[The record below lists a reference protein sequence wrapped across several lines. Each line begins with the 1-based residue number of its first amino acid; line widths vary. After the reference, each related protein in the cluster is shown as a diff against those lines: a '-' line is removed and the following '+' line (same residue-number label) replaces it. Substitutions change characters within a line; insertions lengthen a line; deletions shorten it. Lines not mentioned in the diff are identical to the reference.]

1 MRSSSCGS
9 APWRRWS
16 PRASS
21 RHSSARGCGNGSAIA
36 SSRSICATQA
46 SSRSRSSVQPPSRRT
61 WAGLMRSS
69 TAPRDDHRAAVRF
82 IVCFGLVSLFAD
94 MTYEGAH
101 SVIGP
106 LLKGLGAS
114 AAAVAIIAGLGE
126 MIAASLRFF
135 SGRFADRTGGY
146 WKIAIA
152 GYAINLVAVPA
163 LAFVGTWQAAA
174 ALIVVE
180 RAGKALRGPSRD
192 VLISEANDVVGHG
205 FGWGVHAA
213 MDQTG
218 AILGPLAVAAA
229 VAYTHDF
236 GPAFLTLGIP
246 AALALLAV
254 FLARAAR
261 PQFAKPK
268 EDQPAA
274 ELPRVFWPYVAA
286 SGMLAAGFL
295 DFPLMAYHFE
305 TKAFF
310 APEVIPL
317 LYAGAMA
324 VEGIAALAC
333 GRLYDRF
340 GIGVLAG
347 GIALSLLAL
356 PLAFLYGPAGAAT
369 SVVCWGIGMGAQ
381 DAILRSGIARAVSM
395 NKRGTAFGTF
405 NAVFGVMWFAGSAA
419 MGLLYEQSI
428 VMLVAFGVA
437 AQVVAAAMF
446 LGLRGRLAAAAA

>member
-1 MRSSSCGS
+1 L
-9 APWRRWS
+9 S
-16 PRASS
+16 P
-21 RHSSARGCGNGSAIA
+21 
-36 SSRSICATQA
+36 
-46 SSRSRSSVQPPSRRT
+46 
-61 WAGLMRSS
+61 AGE
-69 TAPRDDHRAAVRF
+69 TARDDHRAAVRF

-101 SVIGP
+101 SIVGP

-114 AAAVAIIAGLGE
+114 AAAVGIIAGFGE
-126 MIAASLRFF
+126 MIAASLRYY
-135 SGRFADRTGGY
+135 SGRMADRTRAY

-163 LAFVGTWQAAA
+163 LAFAGTWQAAA
-174 ALIVVE
+174 ALIIVE

-218 AILGPLAVAAA
+218 AILGPLIVAAT

-254 FLARAAR
+254 VLARSVR
-261 PQFAKPK
+261 PQFALPGPAKPA
-268 EDQPAA
+268 Q
-274 ELPRVFWPYVAA
+274 ELPRVFWPYIGAA
-286 SGMLAAGFL
+286 GLLAAGFL

-305 TKAFF
+305 ARAFF
-310 APEVIPL
+310 APETIPL

-324 VEGIAALAC
+324 IEGLAALIV
-333 GRLYDRF
+333 GRFYDRF
-340 GIGVLAG
+340 GISVLPV
-347 GIALSLLAL
+347 GIALSVGAL
-356 PLAFLYGPAGAAT
+356 PLAFLGGPSGAIAA
-369 SVVCWGIGMGAQ
+369 VVCWGLGMGAQ
-381 DAILRSGIARAVSM
+381 DATLRSGIAQVVSM

-405 NAVFGVMWFAGSAA
+405 NAVFGILWFAGSAS
-419 MGLLYEQSI
+419 MGLLYDRSL
-428 VMLVAFGVA
+428 VLLVAFGVT
-437 AQVVAAAMF
+437 AQLVAAAMF
-446 LGLRGRLAAAAA
+446 FLLRHRLIAPSP

>member
-1 MRSSSCGS
+1 M
-9 APWRRWS
+9 
-16 PRASS
+16 RASS
-21 RHSSARGCGNGSAIA
+21 RW
-36 SSRSICATQA
+36 
-46 SSRSRSSVQPPSRRT
+46 RSSEPGRSRRT

-101 SVIGP
+101 SIVGP

-174 ALIVVE
+174 ALIIVE
-180 RAGKALRGPSRD
+180 RAGKAMRGPSRD

-213 MDQTG
+213 MDQVG
-218 AILGPLAVAAA
+218 AIAGPLIVAAI
-229 VAYTHDF
+229 VA
-236 GPAFLTLGIP
+236 
-246 AALALLAV
+246 
-254 FLARAAR
+254 
-261 PQFAKPK
+261 
-268 EDQPAA
+268 
-274 ELPRVFWPYVAA
+274 
-286 SGMLAAGFL
+286 
-295 DFPLMAYHFE
+295 
-305 TKAFF
+305 
-310 APEVIPL
+310 
-317 LYAGAMA
+317 
-324 VEGIAALAC
+324 
-333 GRLYDRF
+333 
-340 GIGVLAG
+340 
-347 GIALSLLAL
+347 GIALSLGAL
-356 PLAFLYGPAGAAT
+356 PLAFLGGPTGAVA

-381 DAILRSGIARAVSM
+381 DATLRSGIAGVVSM

-405 NAVFGVMWFAGSAA
+405 NAVFGVMWFFGSAA
-419 MGLLYEQSI
+419 MGLLYDHSL
-428 VMLVAFGVA
+428 VLLVAFGVA
-437 AQVVAAAMF
+437 AQLIAAVVF
-446 LGLRGRLAAAAA
+446 LGLRTRLAAHS

>member
-36 SSRSICATQA
+36 SSRSICAMPA
-46 SSRSRSSVQPPSRRT
+46 SSRSRSSEPRPSRRT

-69 TAPRDDHRAAVRF
+69 DPSRDDHRAAVRF

-94 MTYEGAH
+94 MTYEGAN
-101 SVIGP
+101 SIVGP

-174 ALIVVE
+174 ALIIVE
-180 RAGKALRGPSRD
+180 RAGKAMRGPSRD

-213 MDQTG
+213 MDQVG
-218 AILGPLAVAAA
+218 AIAGPLVFGAIVADE
-229 VAYTHDF
+229 HDYD
-236 GPAFLTLGIP
+236 PAFLALGI
-246 AALALLAV
+246 
-254 FLARAAR
+254 
-261 PQFAKPK
+261 
-268 EDQPAA
+268 
-274 ELPRVFWPYVAA
+274 
-286 SGMLAAGFL
+286 
-295 DFPLMAYHFE
+295 H
-305 TKAFF
+305 
-310 APEVIPL
+310 
-317 LYAGAMA
+317 
-324 VEGIAALAC
+324 
-333 GRLYDRF
+333 
-340 GIGVLAG
+340 
-347 GIALSLLAL
+347 
-356 PLAFLYGPAGAAT
+356 
-369 SVVCWGIGMGAQ
+369 
-381 DAILRSGIARAVSM
+381 
-395 NKRGTAFGTF
+395 
-405 NAVFGVMWFAGSAA
+405 SA
-419 MGLLYEQSI
+419 
-428 VMLVAFGVA
+428 
-437 AQVVAAAMF
+437 
-446 LGLRGRLAAAAA
+446 LAAAAAILCLA

>member
-1 MRSSSCGS
+1 MRSSD
-9 APWRRWS
+9 
-16 PRASS
+16 
-21 RHSSARGCGNGSAIA
+21 
-36 SSRSICATQA
+36 
-46 SSRSRSSVQPPSRRT
+46 PS
-61 WAGLMRSS
+61 
-69 TAPRDDHRAAVRF
+69 RDDHRAAVRF

-101 SVIGP
+101 SIVGP

-114 AAAVAIIAGLGE
+114 AAAVAIIAGFGE

-135 SGRFADRTGGY
+135 SGRFADRTGAY

-174 ALIVVE
+174 ALIIVE
-180 RAGKALRGPSRD
+180 RAGKAMRGPSRD

-213 MDQTG
+213 MDQVG
-218 AILGPLAVAAA
+218 AIAGPLIVAAI
-229 VAYTHDF
+229 VAYKHDYA
-236 GPAFLTLGIP
+236 PAFLALGIP
-246 AALALLAV
+246 AALAVAAV

-261 PQFAKPK
+261 PQYAAPK
-268 EDQPAA
+268 GPPPAA
-274 ELPRVFWPYVAA
+274 EMPRVFWPYVAA

-305 TKAFF
+305 TRAFF
-310 APEVIPL
+310 SPEVIPL

-324 VEGIAALAC
+324 TEGIAAMAC

-340 GIGVLAG
+340 GIGVLVA
-347 GIALSLLAL
+347 GIALSLGAL
-356 PLAFLYGPAGAAT
+356 PLAFLGGPTGAVA

-381 DAILRSGIARAVSM
+381 DATLRSGIAGVVSM

-405 NAVFGVMWFAGSAA
+405 NAVFGVMWFFGSAA
-419 MGLLYEQSI
+419 MGLLYDHSL
-428 VMLVAFGVA
+428 VLLVAFGVA
-437 AQVVAAAMF
+437 AQLIAAVVF
-446 LGLRGRLAAAAA
+446 LGLRTRLAAHS